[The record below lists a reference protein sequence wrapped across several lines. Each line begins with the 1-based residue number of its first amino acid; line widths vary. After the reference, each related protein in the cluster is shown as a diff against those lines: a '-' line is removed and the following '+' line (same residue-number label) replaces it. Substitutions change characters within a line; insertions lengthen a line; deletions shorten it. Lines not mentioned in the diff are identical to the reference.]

1 LSHSQSGPARL
12 SPEQEKKMFK
22 KFLGL
27 TLVFLAVP
35 AMAGDLSYNFVQAGY
50 GWLTLDDDFVG
61 DIDGDG
67 FNINGSVEVGENWY
81 IFAGYSSSDFD
92 FGIDFDEL
100 GVGVGFHAPINASAD
115 FFATVS
121 YISAEVSLS
130 GFGSADEDGY
140 GVSVGLRG
148 MATDKVELSGA
159 IAYADLGDGADGTSF
174 GGSALYNFTDMFA
187 AGVEVGF
194 DEDVTAYGIIGRV
207 YFGK

>member
-1 LSHSQSGPARL
+1 
-12 SPEQEKKMFK
+12 MFK

-27 TLVFLAVP
+27 SLVLLAIP
-35 AMAGDLSYNFVQAGY
+35 AMAEDLSYNYIQAGY
-50 GWLTLDDDFVG
+50 GWYNFDDDFAG

-81 IFAGYSSSDFD
+81 IFAGYSTADFD
-92 FGIDFDEL
+92 YGIDLNEAS
-100 GVGVGFHAPINASAD
+100 VGVGFHAPINARAD

-121 YISAEVSLS
+121 YVSAEVSLS

-148 MATDKVELSGA
+148 MATDKVELTGA
-159 IAYADLGDGADGTSF
+159 IAYADLGDGADGTSI
-174 GGSALYNFTDMFA
+174 GGTALYNFTDKFA
-187 AGVEVGF
+187 AGIDVGF
-194 DEDVTAYGIIGRV
+194 DEDVTAYGIVGRL